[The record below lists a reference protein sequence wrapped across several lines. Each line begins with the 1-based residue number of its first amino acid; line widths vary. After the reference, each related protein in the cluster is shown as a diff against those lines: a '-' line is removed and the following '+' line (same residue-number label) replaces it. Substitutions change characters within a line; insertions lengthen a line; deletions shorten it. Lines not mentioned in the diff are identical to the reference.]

1 MKSVWFVV
9 ACLLFALGFVIPQQ
23 SAAQIWDKV
32 EAGFGA
38 GFTSPTGRTSND
50 VNMGWNI
57 GARAG
62 YIVNPYLSADLN
74 FSYNYWG
81 LNSAALEHFK
91 EPGGSMSIW
100 SLTFNPVVRVL
111 PKRRFDPYLTAGFG
125 LYHRNLTLT
134 TPTLV
139 NTVFCDYFFGYCFP
153 ATVGLEQVV
162 ASASTYKAGYNAG
175 GGIEVRLG
183 EGRLRVFG
191 EARYENMFTT
201 HGEDMTYVP
210 VTVGVRW

>member
-1 MKSVWFVV
+1 MKCVRFVV
-9 ACLLFALGFVIPQQ
+9 PSLLFALAFVLPLK
-23 SAAQIWDKV
+23 SSAQIWDKA

-38 GFTSPTGRTSND
+38 GFTAPIGRTSND
-50 VNMGWNI
+50 VDMGWNI

-62 YIVNPYLSADLN
+62 YNVNPYLSADLD

-81 LNSAALEHFK
+81 LNSAALAHFK
-91 EPGGSMSIW
+91 EPGGSMGIW
-100 SLTFNPVVRVL
+100 SLTFNPVIRAL
-111 PKRRFDPYLTAGFG
+111 PKKRFDPYVTAGFG

-139 NTVFCDYFFGYCFP
+139 TTVFCDYFFGSCFP
-153 ATVGLEQVV
+153 ATVGLNQVV

-183 EGRLRVFG
+183 GGRLRVFG

-201 HGEDMTYVP
+201 HGKDMTYVP
-210 VTVGVRW
+210 VTFGVRW